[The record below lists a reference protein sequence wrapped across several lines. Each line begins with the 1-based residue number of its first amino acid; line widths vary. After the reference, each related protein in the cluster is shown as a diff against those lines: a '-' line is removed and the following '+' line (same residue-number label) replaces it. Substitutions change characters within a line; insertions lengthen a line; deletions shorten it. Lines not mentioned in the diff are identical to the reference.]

1 MMKTTTTDGKRDSRC
16 DLRQDVAC
24 TARNGK
30 VATLWRCP
38 RCGAEVVVY
47 VEATE
52 VRCSCG
58 ARMWPDGEPPPAK
71 RSEEALEVA
80 LNAG

>member
-1 MMKTTTTDGKRDSRC
+1 MRKVSSEPHVRRHVRRDG
-16 DLRQDVAC
+16 AC
-24 TARNGK
+24 TARNDGA
-30 VATLWRCP
+30 ATLWRCP

>member
-1 MMKTTTTDGKRDSRC
+1 MRKVSSEPHVRRHVRRDG
-16 DLRQDVAC
+16 AC
-24 TARNGK
+24 TARNDGA
-30 VATLWRCP
+30 ATLWRCP

-58 ARMWPDGEPPPAK
+58 TRMRPSGEMPAPVK
-71 RSEEALEVA
+71 RKREVILSEV
-80 LNAG
+80 

>member
-1 MMKTTTTDGKRDSRC
+1 MAKVSGEPHVRH
-16 DLRQDVAC
+16 DVRHDAAR
-24 TARNGK
+24 TARNDQA
-30 VATLWRCP
+30 ATVWRCP

-58 ARMWPDGEPPPAK
+58 ARMRPDGGVPPPVK
-71 RSEEALEVA
+71 RKREVILSEV
-80 LNAG
+80 